1 LRSRGDHIGTKT
13 HRRGA
18 THGGQGTGADPI
30 AVSPEPVRHRRRIP
44 PVSVRTLLVLV
55 VLVPLGATFGFAS
68 AASAH
73 QWTSRD
79 QAISARRT
87 SLGFD
92 TLMYASA
99 AVTREYVSAAAIV
112 YAANHHIPVG
122 VLDQLLGIHFDKQL
136 AVAEKGV
143 DSQPILRTGG
153 LGTYYAKLLELRQ
166 QVAAGTTSFAT
177 VQALFQGFTK
187 QIDTRAVSALDA
199 LGNGSDSSAPQA
211 VRNDVAATRLAF
223 SAIVAGLQQVTYAQA
238 VLTTTATTIQIADLI
253 ASNEQYHSA
262 VVGFPSALGPDAR
275 AAWATMQHSGA
286 LRPFG
291 PAIALAVKVG
301 LEHGPPP
308 FATDL
313 KKNASFFRADVA
325 RVTDLT
331 NLVLAASADLRTTT
345 AAQEAS
351 ATNGLEFDIGVLIFF
366 IILAIGGAL
375 LLARS
380 VGQPLDRIMD
390 AAHSIRAGEFD
401 LQPLDE
407 TGPRELGAAAAAFNE
422 MTSTLRAVEAHAVA
436 LASGDL
442 DDAML
447 QTPLPGPTGQ
457 ALQTAL
463 DQLQGAVRE
472 SERQREEL
480 NVRATH
486 DSLTGL
492 LNRGAAVEAIERDI
506 ARARR
511 EEGAVALLF
520 VDLDGLKRINDTY
533 GHEAGDAA
541 IVSAANALRCT
552 TRHSDIVSRLG
563 GDEFIVA
570 WIAQDDHTSPLRV
583 GERIRQEVEKSFA
596 VVGRDR
602 IKLGCSIG
610 VAVSEPAEAVD
621 SLLKRADEALYAAK
635 AEGRNRVKWL
645 PAPNDRGAP
654 VDNEAASSGA
664 T

>member
-1 LRSRGDHIGTKT
+1 MGIDFKT
-13 HRRGA
+13 
-18 THGGQGTGADPI
+18 
-30 AVSPEPVRHRRRIP
+30 
-44 PVSVRTLLVLV
+44 
-55 VLVPLGATFGFAS
+55 
-68 AASAH
+68 
-73 QWTSRD
+73 
-79 QAISARRT
+79 
-87 SLGFD
+87 
-92 TLMYASA
+92 
-99 AVTREYVSAAAIV
+99 
-112 YAANHHIPVG
+112 
-122 VLDQLLGIHFDKQL
+122 QL
-136 AVAEKGV
+136 AVAETDV
-143 DSQPILRTGG
+143 NSQPILRTGA
-153 LGTYYAKLLELRQ
+153 LGTYYAKLLALRQ
-166 QVAAGTTSFAT
+166 QVAARTTSFVA
-177 VQALFQGFTK
+177 VQAFFRGFTI
-187 QIDTRAVSALDA
+187 QLDDRAVSALDA

-223 SAIVAGLQQVTYAQA
+223 SAIVAGLLQATYAQE
-238 VLTTTATTIQIADLI
+238 VLTTKATIRQVADLI

-262 VVGFPSALGPDAR
+262 VMGFPSGLGPDAK
-275 AAWATMQHSGA
+275 AAWATLKHDPV
-286 LRPFG
+286 LRPFD
-291 PAIALAVKVG
+291 PAIALAVVVG
-301 LEHGPPP
+301 LKHGPPP
-308 FATDL
+308 FATNL
-313 KKNASFFRADVA
+313 KKKASFFRADVG

-331 NLVLAASADLRTTT
+331 NLVIAASADLRTTT

-351 ATNGLEFDIGVLIFF
+351 ATKGLEFDIGILIFF

-380 VGQPLDRIMD
+380 VGRPLDRIMD

-422 MTSTLRAVEAHAVA
+422 MTSTLRAVEARAVA
-436 LASGDL
+436 LGSGDL
-442 DDAML
+442 DDAVL

-480 NVRATH
+480 RVRATH

-492 LNRGAAVEAIERDI
+492 LNRGAAVEAIERDL

-511 EEGAVALLF
+511 EERAVALLF

-570 WIAQDDHTSPLRV
+570 WIGEDDQASPLRV
-583 GERIRQEVEKSFA
+583 GERIRQQVEKSFA

-610 VAVSEPAEAVD
+610 VAVSEPGEAMD